1 MLGVNRGLT
10 CQHQINNAQHIS
22 NRNLDK
28 LSYRFSIMHK
38 IELPDAPIGGL
49 KKTWKSQELCSCPF
63 SREQHAQNLLKMIYN
78 RVSIK
83 DVEET

>member
-28 LSYRFSIMHK
+28 LSYRFSIMHE
-38 IELPDAPIGGL
+38 IELPDAPIGGFFL
-49 KKTWKSQELCSCPF
+49 KKNMLSHKNFVCVHFQGNKVATVCYYIGF
-63 SREQHAQNLLKMIYN
+63 SK
-78 RVSIK
+78 
-83 DVEET
+83 

>member
-28 LSYRFSIMHK
+28 LSYRFSIMHE
-38 IELPDAPIGGL
+38 IELPDAPIGGFF
-49 KKTWKSQELCSCPF
+49 KKKKHVKSQKFCLCPF
-63 SREQHAQNLLKMIYN
+63 SRKQGGNSMLLHWFF
-78 RVSIK
+78 
-83 DVEET
+83 

>member
-1 MLGVNRGLT
+1 
-10 CQHQINNAQHIS
+10 
-22 NRNLDK
+22 
-28 LSYRFSIMHK
+28 MHK

-63 SREQHAQNLLKMIYN
+63 SRKQHAQNLLKMIYN